1 MTQNGAPVIAA
12 AGLKGGVGKTTTAV
26 ALASLLGRNG
36 AARSLLV
43 DADPQSSALTWSVQA
58 GEALACDV
66 ISLPVRDLAR
76 RIPSLS
82 HGVPVVIDTPPGDP
96 AITRAAILAANV
108 VLLPMAPS
116 LLEVDRLAPVIEL
129 LAEVEPAEGETPRP
143 YAVVLTRV
151 RASTRSAREV
161 RDALA
166 ELDVP
171 VLDSEVPL
179 RESIVLAFG
188 GPAPEAAY
196 APVLAELL
204 DFANF
209 THPTTTKGN

>member
-1 MTQNGAPVIAA
+1 MTQQGSPPVITV

-36 AARSLLV
+36 ARSLLV
-43 DADPQSSALTWSVQA
+43 DADTQSSALTWSVQA
-58 GEALACDV
+58 GEILACDV
-66 ISLPVRDLAR
+66 VGLPVRDLAR
-76 RIPSLS
+76 RIPALS

-151 RASTRSAREV
+151 RVSTRSAREV
-161 RDALA
+161 REALTA
-166 ELDVP
+166 IDVP
-171 VLDSEVPL
+171 VLDAEVPL

-209 THPTTTKGN
+209 THPPKGK

>member
-1 MTQNGAPVIAA
+1 MTHNGAPVIAV
-12 AGLKGGVGKTTTAV
+12 AGFKGGVGKTTTAV
-26 ALASLLGRNG
+26 ALASLLGRSG
-36 AARSLLV
+36 ARSLLV
-43 DADPQSSALTWSVQA
+43 DADAQSSALTWSVQA

-82 HGVPVVIDTPPGDP
+82 QGVPVVIDTPPGDP

-129 LAEVEPAEGETPRP
+129 LAEIEPAEDETPRP

-161 RDALA
+161 REALA

-171 VLDSEVPL
+171 VLDSEVSL

-188 GPAPEAAY
+188 GAAPEAAY
-196 APVLAELL
+196 APVLTELL

-209 THPTTTKGN
+209 THPTKGN